1 MKRLLI
7 IGSTCVDVILRLDH
21 LPTTG
26 EDMHPV
32 QRFAMGGCAFNV
44 AQVPKAYDVDLRFVT
59 PIGDHGVFSD
69 FVRAHLDN
77 AGFRGPITVP
87 DSENGCCYCLVERS
101 GERTFLSVHGIEYS
115 FHAEYMDAFAGER
128 FDYTYICGLEVEE
141 TTGGELVAWLEA
153 HPDIAGTVVYA
164 PGPRG
169 IEVDTDRTERILG
182 MHPILHLNEQEAL
195 ALAGMSGSEDRV
207 LAASGGLLD
216 AGAILSAESRG
227 YLAFGAS
234 GTDAGAVF
242 EGVVLCDAGSG
253 VVDFR
258 VAATRPREAEA
269 SWRVAEDAAGEGT
282 ALVERRDSDGK
293 WRVVV
298 SDLPIAALGATI
310 PIPSGRSRYRLFDG
324 WEFHYDD
331 AWSFSGVQ
339 FSVVTS
345 ATPRCETPRV
355 HWEATTQL
363 ATTNDQVYLG
373 QGVTILARI
382 YDSFDS
388 TSLLLAKDDRVQEV
402 RYSCRYVSK
411 GLFEETLEPVPG
423 HEDVVAPVES
433 VLEAAQRSDAWTRDD
448 EGYSFAL
455 TPDIREYP
463 LFERAGKYVF
473 KITISL
479 KDANPVVFYVNVEAV
494 EE

>member
-7 IGSTCVDVILRLDH
+7 IGSTCVDAILRLDH

-182 MHPILHLNEQEAL
+182 MHPILHLNEQEAQ

-207 LAASGGLLD
+207 LAAAQVLHAKTGNMVIVTRGADGVLWISADGSVHSAPSVPSTVVDTIG
-216 AGAILSAESRG
+216 AGDSHC
-227 YLAFGAS
+227 
-234 GTDAGAVF
+234 GAVLTGLTLGWTEEDTMRF
-242 EGVVLCDAGSG
+242 ANQI
-253 VVDFR
+253 
-258 VAATRPREAEA
+258 A
-269 SWRVAEDAAGEGT
+269 SE
-282 ALVERRDSDGK
+282 
-293 WRVVV
+293 
-298 SDLPIAALGATI
+298 
-310 PIPSGRSRYRLFDG
+310 
-324 WEFHYDD
+324 
-331 AWSFSGVQ
+331 
-339 FSVVTS
+339 
-345 ATPRCETPRV
+345 
-355 HWEATTQL
+355 
-363 ATTNDQVYLG
+363 
-373 QGVTILARI
+373 
-382 YDSFDS
+382 
-388 TSLLLAKDDRVQEV
+388 
-402 RYSCRYVSK
+402 
-411 GLFEETLEPVPG
+411 
-423 HEDVVAPVES
+423 VVA
-433 VLEAAQRSDAWTRDD
+433 Q
-448 EGYSFAL
+448 EGGAY
-455 TPDIREYP
+455 IR
-463 LFERAGKYVF
+463 R
-473 KITISL
+473 
-479 KDANPVVFYVNVEAV
+479 
-494 EE
+494 

>member
-44 AQVPKAYDVDLRFVT
+44 AQVPKAYDVALRFVT

-182 MHPILHLNEQEAL
+182 MHPILHLNEQEAQ

-207 LAASGGLLD
+207 LAAAQVLHAKTGNMVIVTRGADGVLWISADGSVHSAPSVPSTVVDTIG
-216 AGAILSAESRG
+216 AGDSHC
-227 YLAFGAS
+227 
-234 GTDAGAVF
+234 GAVLTGLTLGWTEEDTMRF
-242 EGVVLCDAGSG
+242 ANQI
-253 VVDFR
+253 
-258 VAATRPREAEA
+258 A
-269 SWRVAEDAAGEGT
+269 SE
-282 ALVERRDSDGK
+282 
-293 WRVVV
+293 
-298 SDLPIAALGATI
+298 
-310 PIPSGRSRYRLFDG
+310 
-324 WEFHYDD
+324 
-331 AWSFSGVQ
+331 
-339 FSVVTS
+339 
-345 ATPRCETPRV
+345 
-355 HWEATTQL
+355 
-363 ATTNDQVYLG
+363 
-373 QGVTILARI
+373 
-382 YDSFDS
+382 
-388 TSLLLAKDDRVQEV
+388 
-402 RYSCRYVSK
+402 
-411 GLFEETLEPVPG
+411 
-423 HEDVVAPVES
+423 VVA
-433 VLEAAQRSDAWTRDD
+433 Q
-448 EGYSFAL
+448 EGGAY
-455 TPDIREYP
+455 IR
-463 LFERAGKYVF
+463 R
-473 KITISL
+473 
-479 KDANPVVFYVNVEAV
+479 
-494 EE
+494 

>member
-141 TTGGELVAWLEA
+141 TTGGELVAWLET

-169 IEVDTDRTERILG
+169 IEVDADRTERILG
-182 MHPILHLNEQEAL
+182 MHPILHLNEQEAQ
-195 ALAGMSGSEDRV
+195 ALAGMSESKMQTLAAMGELETQTLAAMGDDKEPVLTGMSGSEEPV
-207 LAASGGLLD
+207 LAAAQALHAKTQNMVIVTCGADGVLWISADGSVHSAPSVPSTVVDTIG
-216 AGAILSAESRG
+216 AGDSHC
-227 YLAFGAS
+227 
-234 GTDAGAVF
+234 GAVLTGLTLGWSEDDTMRF
-242 EGVVLCDAGSG
+242 ANQI
-253 VVDFR
+253 
-258 VAATRPREAEA
+258 A
-269 SWRVAEDAAGEGT
+269 SE
-282 ALVERRDSDGK
+282 
-293 WRVVV
+293 
-298 SDLPIAALGATI
+298 
-310 PIPSGRSRYRLFDG
+310 
-324 WEFHYDD
+324 
-331 AWSFSGVQ
+331 
-339 FSVVTS
+339 
-345 ATPRCETPRV
+345 
-355 HWEATTQL
+355 
-363 ATTNDQVYLG
+363 
-373 QGVTILARI
+373 
-382 YDSFDS
+382 
-388 TSLLLAKDDRVQEV
+388 
-402 RYSCRYVSK
+402 
-411 GLFEETLEPVPG
+411 
-423 HEDVVAPVES
+423 VVA
-433 VLEAAQRSDAWTRDD
+433 Q
-448 EGYSFAL
+448 EGGAY
-455 TPDIREYP
+455 IRC
-463 LFERAGKYVF
+463 
-473 KITISL
+473 
-479 KDANPVVFYVNVEAV
+479 
-494 EE
+494 

>member
-77 AGFRGPITVP
+77 AGYRGAITVP

-182 MHPILHLNEQEAL
+182 MHPILHLNEQEAQ

-207 LAASGGLLD
+207 LAAAQVLHAKTGNMVIVTRGADGVLWISADGSVHSAPSVPSTVVDTIG
-216 AGAILSAESRG
+216 AGDSHC
-227 YLAFGAS
+227 
-234 GTDAGAVF
+234 GAVLTGLTLGWTEEDTMRF
-242 EGVVLCDAGSG
+242 ANQI
-253 VVDFR
+253 
-258 VAATRPREAEA
+258 A
-269 SWRVAEDAAGEGT
+269 SE
-282 ALVERRDSDGK
+282 
-293 WRVVV
+293 
-298 SDLPIAALGATI
+298 
-310 PIPSGRSRYRLFDG
+310 
-324 WEFHYDD
+324 
-331 AWSFSGVQ
+331 
-339 FSVVTS
+339 
-345 ATPRCETPRV
+345 
-355 HWEATTQL
+355 
-363 ATTNDQVYLG
+363 
-373 QGVTILARI
+373 
-382 YDSFDS
+382 
-388 TSLLLAKDDRVQEV
+388 
-402 RYSCRYVSK
+402 
-411 GLFEETLEPVPG
+411 
-423 HEDVVAPVES
+423 VVA
-433 VLEAAQRSDAWTRDD
+433 Q
-448 EGYSFAL
+448 EGGAY
-455 TPDIREYP
+455 IR
-463 LFERAGKYVF
+463 R
-473 KITISL
+473 
-479 KDANPVVFYVNVEAV
+479 
-494 EE
+494 

>member
-141 TTGGELVAWLEA
+141 TTGGELVAWLDA

-182 MHPILHLNEQEAL
+182 MHPILHLNEQEAQ

-207 LAASGGLLD
+207 LAAAQVLHAKTGNMVIVTRGADGVLWISADGSVHSAPSVPSTVVDTIG
-216 AGAILSAESRG
+216 AGDSHC
-227 YLAFGAS
+227 
-234 GTDAGAVF
+234 GAVLTGLTLGWTEEDTMRF
-242 EGVVLCDAGSG
+242 ANQI
-253 VVDFR
+253 
-258 VAATRPREAEA
+258 A
-269 SWRVAEDAAGEGT
+269 SE
-282 ALVERRDSDGK
+282 
-293 WRVVV
+293 
-298 SDLPIAALGATI
+298 
-310 PIPSGRSRYRLFDG
+310 
-324 WEFHYDD
+324 
-331 AWSFSGVQ
+331 
-339 FSVVTS
+339 
-345 ATPRCETPRV
+345 
-355 HWEATTQL
+355 
-363 ATTNDQVYLG
+363 
-373 QGVTILARI
+373 
-382 YDSFDS
+382 
-388 TSLLLAKDDRVQEV
+388 
-402 RYSCRYVSK
+402 
-411 GLFEETLEPVPG
+411 
-423 HEDVVAPVES
+423 VVA
-433 VLEAAQRSDAWTRDD
+433 Q
-448 EGYSFAL
+448 EGGAY
-455 TPDIREYP
+455 IR
-463 LFERAGKYVF
+463 R
-473 KITISL
+473 
-479 KDANPVVFYVNVEAV
+479 
-494 EE
+494 

>member
-115 FHAEYMDAFAGER
+115 FHAEYMEAFASER

-169 IEVDTDRTERILG
+169 IEVDADRTERILA
-182 MHPILHLNEQEAL
+182 MHPILHLNEQEAQ
-195 ALAGMSGSEDRV
+195 ALAGMCDSENPV
-207 LAASGGLLD
+207 LAAAQALHAKTGNMVIVTCGADGVLWISADGSVHSAPSVPSTVVDTIG
-216 AGAILSAESRG
+216 AGDSHC
-227 YLAFGAS
+227 
-234 GTDAGAVF
+234 GAVLTGLTLGWSEEDTMRF
-242 EGVVLCDAGSG
+242 ANQI
-253 VVDFR
+253 
-258 VAATRPREAEA
+258 A
-269 SWRVAEDAAGEGT
+269 SE
-282 ALVERRDSDGK
+282 
-293 WRVVV
+293 
-298 SDLPIAALGATI
+298 
-310 PIPSGRSRYRLFDG
+310 
-324 WEFHYDD
+324 
-331 AWSFSGVQ
+331 
-339 FSVVTS
+339 
-345 ATPRCETPRV
+345 
-355 HWEATTQL
+355 
-363 ATTNDQVYLG
+363 
-373 QGVTILARI
+373 
-382 YDSFDS
+382 
-388 TSLLLAKDDRVQEV
+388 
-402 RYSCRYVSK
+402 
-411 GLFEETLEPVPG
+411 
-423 HEDVVAPVES
+423 VVA
-433 VLEAAQRSDAWTRDD
+433 Q
-448 EGYSFAL
+448 EGGAY
-455 TPDIREYP
+455 IRRVY
-463 LFERAGKYVF
+463 GV
-473 KITISL
+473 
-479 KDANPVVFYVNVEAV
+479 
-494 EE
+494 

>member
-1 MKRLLI
+1 MKNVLV

-182 MHPILHLNEQEAL
+182 MHPILHLNEQEAQ
-195 ALAGMSGSEDRV
+195 ALAGMSDSEEPV
-207 LAASGGLLD
+207 LAAAQALHAKTGNMVIVTRGADGVLWISADGSVHSAPSVPSTVVDTIG
-216 AGAILSAESRG
+216 AGDSHC
-227 YLAFGAS
+227 
-234 GTDAGAVF
+234 GAVLTGLTLGWTEEDTMRF
-242 EGVVLCDAGSG
+242 ANQI
-253 VVDFR
+253 
-258 VAATRPREAEA
+258 A
-269 SWRVAEDAAGEGT
+269 SE
-282 ALVERRDSDGK
+282 
-293 WRVVV
+293 
-298 SDLPIAALGATI
+298 
-310 PIPSGRSRYRLFDG
+310 
-324 WEFHYDD
+324 
-331 AWSFSGVQ
+331 
-339 FSVVTS
+339 
-345 ATPRCETPRV
+345 
-355 HWEATTQL
+355 
-363 ATTNDQVYLG
+363 
-373 QGVTILARI
+373 
-382 YDSFDS
+382 
-388 TSLLLAKDDRVQEV
+388 
-402 RYSCRYVSK
+402 
-411 GLFEETLEPVPG
+411 
-423 HEDVVAPVES
+423 VVA
-433 VLEAAQRSDAWTRDD
+433 Q
-448 EGYSFAL
+448 EGGAY
-455 TPDIREYP
+455 IR
-463 LFERAGKYVF
+463 R
-473 KITISL
+473 
-479 KDANPVVFYVNVEAV
+479 
-494 EE
+494 

>member
-101 GERTFLSVHGIEYS
+101 GERTFLSVHGVEYS

-169 IEVDTDRTERILG
+169 IEVNADRTERILA
-182 MHPILHLNEQEAL
+182 MHPILHLNEQEAQ
-195 ALAGMSGSEDRV
+195 ALAGMSGSENHI
-207 LAASGGLLD
+207 LAAAHALHAKTGNMVIVTCGAGGVLWISAD
-216 AGAILSAESRG
+216 GSVHSAPSVPSTVVDTIGAGDSHC
-227 YLAFGAS
+227 
-234 GTDAGAVF
+234 GAVLTGLTLGWSEDDTMRF
-242 EGVVLCDAGSG
+242 ANQI
-253 VVDFR
+253 
-258 VAATRPREAEA
+258 A
-269 SWRVAEDAAGEGT
+269 SE
-282 ALVERRDSDGK
+282 
-293 WRVVV
+293 
-298 SDLPIAALGATI
+298 
-310 PIPSGRSRYRLFDG
+310 
-324 WEFHYDD
+324 
-331 AWSFSGVQ
+331 
-339 FSVVTS
+339 
-345 ATPRCETPRV
+345 
-355 HWEATTQL
+355 
-363 ATTNDQVYLG
+363 
-373 QGVTILARI
+373 
-382 YDSFDS
+382 
-388 TSLLLAKDDRVQEV
+388 
-402 RYSCRYVSK
+402 
-411 GLFEETLEPVPG
+411 
-423 HEDVVAPVES
+423 VVA
-433 VLEAAQRSDAWTRDD
+433 Q
-448 EGYSFAL
+448 EGGAY
-455 TPDIREYP
+455 IRRVY
-463 LFERAGKYVF
+463 GV
-473 KITISL
+473 
-479 KDANPVVFYVNVEAV
+479 
-494 EE
+494 

>member
-101 GERTFLSVHGIEYS
+101 GERTFLSVHGVEYS

-169 IEVDTDRTERILG
+169 IEVDAARTARILA
-182 MHPILHLNEQEAL
+182 MHPILHLNEQEAQ
-195 ALAGMSGSEDRV
+195 ALAGMSGSENHI
-207 LAASGGLLD
+207 LAAAQALHAKTGNMVIVTCGADGVLWISADGSVHSAPSVPSTVVDTIG
-216 AGAILSAESRG
+216 AGDSHC
-227 YLAFGAS
+227 
-234 GTDAGAVF
+234 GAVLTGLTLGWSEDDTMRF
-242 EGVVLCDAGSG
+242 ANQI
-253 VVDFR
+253 
-258 VAATRPREAEA
+258 A
-269 SWRVAEDAAGEGT
+269 SE
-282 ALVERRDSDGK
+282 
-293 WRVVV
+293 
-298 SDLPIAALGATI
+298 
-310 PIPSGRSRYRLFDG
+310 
-324 WEFHYDD
+324 
-331 AWSFSGVQ
+331 
-339 FSVVTS
+339 
-345 ATPRCETPRV
+345 
-355 HWEATTQL
+355 
-363 ATTNDQVYLG
+363 
-373 QGVTILARI
+373 
-382 YDSFDS
+382 
-388 TSLLLAKDDRVQEV
+388 
-402 RYSCRYVSK
+402 
-411 GLFEETLEPVPG
+411 
-423 HEDVVAPVES
+423 VVA
-433 VLEAAQRSDAWTRDD
+433 Q
-448 EGYSFAL
+448 EGGAY
-455 TPDIREYP
+455 IRRVY
-463 LFERAGKYVF
+463 GV
-473 KITISL
+473 
-479 KDANPVVFYVNVEAV
+479 
-494 EE
+494 

>member
-128 FDYTYICGLEVEE
+128 FDYTYICGLEVED

-169 IEVDTDRTERILG
+169 IEVDANRTERILAL
-182 MHPILHLNEQEAL
+182 HPILHLNEQEAQ
-195 ALAGMSGSEDRV
+195 ALAGISDSENPV
-207 LAASGGLLD
+207 LAAAQALHAKTGNMVIVTCGADGVLWISADGSVHTAPSVPSTVVDTIG
-216 AGAILSAESRG
+216 AGDSHC
-227 YLAFGAS
+227 
-234 GTDAGAVF
+234 GAVLTGLTLGWSESDTMRF
-242 EGVVLCDAGSG
+242 ANQI
-253 VVDFR
+253 
-258 VAATRPREAEA
+258 A
-269 SWRVAEDAAGEGT
+269 SE
-282 ALVERRDSDGK
+282 
-293 WRVVV
+293 
-298 SDLPIAALGATI
+298 
-310 PIPSGRSRYRLFDG
+310 
-324 WEFHYDD
+324 
-331 AWSFSGVQ
+331 
-339 FSVVTS
+339 
-345 ATPRCETPRV
+345 
-355 HWEATTQL
+355 
-363 ATTNDQVYLG
+363 
-373 QGVTILARI
+373 
-382 YDSFDS
+382 
-388 TSLLLAKDDRVQEV
+388 
-402 RYSCRYVSK
+402 
-411 GLFEETLEPVPG
+411 
-423 HEDVVAPVES
+423 VVA
-433 VLEAAQRSDAWTRDD
+433 Q
-448 EGYSFAL
+448 EGGAY
-455 TPDIREYP
+455 IR
-463 LFERAGKYVF
+463 R
-473 KITISL
+473 
-479 KDANPVVFYVNVEAV
+479 
-494 EE
+494 

>member
-169 IEVDTDRTERILG
+169 IEVDANRTDRILAL
-182 MHPILHLNEQEAL
+182 HPILHLNEQEAQS
-195 ALAGMSGSEDRV
+195 LAGMSGSEDPV
-207 LAASGGLLD
+207 LAAAQALHAKTGKMVIVTCGADGVLWISADGSVHTAPSVPATVVDTIG
-216 AGAILSAESRG
+216 AGDSHC
-227 YLAFGAS
+227 
-234 GTDAGAVF
+234 GAVLTGLTLGWSEDDTMRF
-242 EGVVLCDAGSG
+242 ANKI
-253 VVDFR
+253 
-258 VAATRPREAEA
+258 A
-269 SWRVAEDAAGEGT
+269 SE
-282 ALVERRDSDGK
+282 
-293 WRVVV
+293 
-298 SDLPIAALGATI
+298 
-310 PIPSGRSRYRLFDG
+310 
-324 WEFHYDD
+324 
-331 AWSFSGVQ
+331 
-339 FSVVTS
+339 
-345 ATPRCETPRV
+345 
-355 HWEATTQL
+355 
-363 ATTNDQVYLG
+363 
-373 QGVTILARI
+373 
-382 YDSFDS
+382 
-388 TSLLLAKDDRVQEV
+388 
-402 RYSCRYVSK
+402 
-411 GLFEETLEPVPG
+411 
-423 HEDVVAPVES
+423 VVA
-433 VLEAAQRSDAWTRDD
+433 Q
-448 EGYSFAL
+448 EGGAY
-455 TPDIREYP
+455 IR
-463 LFERAGKYVF
+463 R
-473 KITISL
+473 
-479 KDANPVVFYVNVEAV
+479 
-494 EE
+494 

>member
-182 MHPILHLNEQEAL
+182 MHPILHLNEQEAQ
-195 ALAGMSGSEDRV
+195 ALAGMSDSEEPV
-207 LAASGGLLD
+207 LAAAQALHVKTQNIVIVTCGADGVLWISADGSVHSAPSVPSTVVDTIG
-216 AGAILSAESRG
+216 AGDSHC
-227 YLAFGAS
+227 
-234 GTDAGAVF
+234 GAVLTGLTLGWTEEDTMRF
-242 EGVVLCDAGSG
+242 ANQI
-253 VVDFR
+253 
-258 VAATRPREAEA
+258 A
-269 SWRVAEDAAGEGT
+269 SE
-282 ALVERRDSDGK
+282 
-293 WRVVV
+293 
-298 SDLPIAALGATI
+298 
-310 PIPSGRSRYRLFDG
+310 
-324 WEFHYDD
+324 
-331 AWSFSGVQ
+331 
-339 FSVVTS
+339 
-345 ATPRCETPRV
+345 
-355 HWEATTQL
+355 
-363 ATTNDQVYLG
+363 
-373 QGVTILARI
+373 
-382 YDSFDS
+382 
-388 TSLLLAKDDRVQEV
+388 
-402 RYSCRYVSK
+402 
-411 GLFEETLEPVPG
+411 
-423 HEDVVAPVES
+423 VVA
-433 VLEAAQRSDAWTRDD
+433 Q
-448 EGYSFAL
+448 EGGAY
-455 TPDIREYP
+455 IR
-463 LFERAGKYVF
+463 R
-473 KITISL
+473 
-479 KDANPVVFYVNVEAV
+479 
-494 EE
+494 

>member
-182 MHPILHLNEQEAL
+182 MHPILYLNEQEAQ
-195 ALAGMSGSEDRV
+195 ALAGMSDSEEPV
-207 LAASGGLLD
+207 LAAAQALHVKTQNIVIVTCGADGVLWISADGSVHSAPSVPSTVVDTIG
-216 AGAILSAESRG
+216 AGDSHC
-227 YLAFGAS
+227 
-234 GTDAGAVF
+234 GAVLTGLTLGWTEEDTMRF
-242 EGVVLCDAGSG
+242 ANQI
-253 VVDFR
+253 
-258 VAATRPREAEA
+258 A
-269 SWRVAEDAAGEGT
+269 SE
-282 ALVERRDSDGK
+282 
-293 WRVVV
+293 
-298 SDLPIAALGATI
+298 
-310 PIPSGRSRYRLFDG
+310 
-324 WEFHYDD
+324 
-331 AWSFSGVQ
+331 
-339 FSVVTS
+339 
-345 ATPRCETPRV
+345 
-355 HWEATTQL
+355 
-363 ATTNDQVYLG
+363 
-373 QGVTILARI
+373 
-382 YDSFDS
+382 
-388 TSLLLAKDDRVQEV
+388 
-402 RYSCRYVSK
+402 
-411 GLFEETLEPVPG
+411 
-423 HEDVVAPVES
+423 VVA
-433 VLEAAQRSDAWTRDD
+433 Q
-448 EGYSFAL
+448 EGGAY
-455 TPDIREYP
+455 IR
-463 LFERAGKYVF
+463 R
-473 KITISL
+473 
-479 KDANPVVFYVNVEAV
+479 
-494 EE
+494 

>member
-182 MHPILHLNEQEAL
+182 MHPILHLNEQEAQ
-195 ALAGMSGSEDRV
+195 ALAGMSDSEEPV
-207 LAASGGLLD
+207 LAAAQALHAKTGNMVIVTRGADGVLWISADGSVHSAPSVPSTVVDTIG
-216 AGAILSAESRG
+216 AGDSHC
-227 YLAFGAS
+227 
-234 GTDAGAVF
+234 GAVLTGLTLGWTEEDTMRF
-242 EGVVLCDAGSG
+242 ANQI
-253 VVDFR
+253 
-258 VAATRPREAEA
+258 A
-269 SWRVAEDAAGEGT
+269 SE
-282 ALVERRDSDGK
+282 
-293 WRVVV
+293 
-298 SDLPIAALGATI
+298 
-310 PIPSGRSRYRLFDG
+310 
-324 WEFHYDD
+324 
-331 AWSFSGVQ
+331 
-339 FSVVTS
+339 
-345 ATPRCETPRV
+345 
-355 HWEATTQL
+355 
-363 ATTNDQVYLG
+363 
-373 QGVTILARI
+373 
-382 YDSFDS
+382 
-388 TSLLLAKDDRVQEV
+388 
-402 RYSCRYVSK
+402 
-411 GLFEETLEPVPG
+411 
-423 HEDVVAPVES
+423 VVA
-433 VLEAAQRSDAWTRDD
+433 Q
-448 EGYSFAL
+448 EGGAY
-455 TPDIREYP
+455 IR
-463 LFERAGKYVF
+463 R
-473 KITISL
+473 
-479 KDANPVVFYVNVEAV
+479 
-494 EE
+494 